1 MLRTNT
7 CQSDTNN
14 HNESEFTST
23 SAAEES
29 CDTVIYLGPGG
40 RCLSER
46 DLTDFEHPP
55 PPQQTAAPVVSTT
68 RSTSSSSKQKP
79 ILRVPPIIVHQPNH
93 NKVQEKAIHN
103 DRSSFSSNDTT
114 KNVDQ
119 KNQQQNIS
127 NNDRKRVLSPKQLSA
142 ETIPSTRRNDNGAP
156 IVVNICSNSM
166 MNVKS
171 SLEERAETTSS
182 SFKQQ
187 RQHHHFDSNKQQNP
201 KNNQYCFG
209 QKTKDDFWVGHGR
222 LNLPE
227 NLSSQNYSDSLP
239 VRGKNRCY
247 SVPTEPRDANNNN
260 RSTPSSCINKKQRR
274 KTESDANSS
283 TVERLCKSTNSSPC
297 KRGRSTTLTTFED
310 SSSPLPLHHHHHHI
324 RAMSLD
330 RTLDHQK
337 QQQHEEVDDNT
348 FREDNF
354 RGSNET
360 ISSIATVENFERHLV
375 SKIAER
381 FAVEAEFSLGGDDH
395 KIIQTHNNISN
406 AGDHGED
413 FYIDDEIETISAGL
427 DSGNPI
433 DEYANDYYND
443 SYLNINNNNNN
454 NNNNNIAIS
463 SGSLIDKV
471 AVRDNDVILCN
482 TCIGECTCYSDDST
496 SPFFNLKR
504 RGCDSA
510 EDTDERTDKDL
521 R

>member
-7 CQSDTNN
+7 CQSDNN

-55 PPQQTAAPVVSTT
+55 PPSSQQKTPVVSTT
-68 RSTSSSSKQKP
+68 GTGSKPKP
-79 ILRVPPIIVHQPNH
+79 VMRVPPIIVHQPNN
-93 NKVQEKAIHN
+93 NKKTQQKSTHHDISN
-103 DRSSFSSNDTT
+103 FSSNNSS
-114 KNVDQ
+114 KNVEPQ
-119 KNQQQNIS
+119 KNHQNTSS
-127 NNDRKRVLSPKQLSA
+127 NSKKRVLLPKQLS
-142 ETIPSTRRNDNGAP
+142 ETIPSIKTNVNNGNDEAP
-156 IVVNICSNSM
+156 IVVNINTNNM
-166 MNVKS
+166 MNVMKP
-171 SLEERAETTSS
+171 SLERAETTSS
-182 SFKQQ
+182 SFKQ
-187 RQHHHFDSNKQQNP
+187 HVGSSKQQQTSDNS
-201 KNNQYCFG
+201 QYCFG
-209 QKTKDDFWVGHGR
+209 QKTKDDFWVGHRR

-227 NLSSQNYSDSLP
+227 NFSSQNYSDSLP
-239 VRGKNRCY
+239 IRGKNRCY
-247 SVPTEPRDANNNN
+247 SVPSEPRDSNNNN
-260 RSTPSSCINKKQRR
+260 RSTTSSYNNKKQRR
-274 KTESDANSS
+274 KTESDAGNNS
-283 TVERLCKSTNSSPC
+283 TIERLCKSTNSSPC

-310 SSSPLPLHHHHHHI
+310 SSSSSHHHT

-330 RTLDHQK
+330 RTLDHQR
-337 QQQHEEVDDNT
+337 QQQHQQNDEDVEEIT

-381 FAVEAEFSLGGDDH
+381 FAVEAEFSLGGDD
-395 KIIQTHNNISN
+395 KVIQTHNNNS
-406 AGDHGED
+406 ED

-433 DEYANDYYND
+433 DEYTNDYYNEN
-443 SYLNINNNNNN
+443 YLSINNNNNN
-454 NNNNNIAIS
+454 NNIVTS
-463 SGSLIDKV
+463 SGSIIDKV
-471 AVRDNDVILCN
+471 AVRDNDVIVCN

-521 R
+521 M